1 MSLARYR
8 PEFGQ
13 PGRVVQLPFTRDL
26 LVDLHAGE
34 LLWLTGPLFAAREQ
48 TLIRLVALHDAG
60 APLPCDLRGQVLAFL
75 GLSPASPGRI
85 TGAVG
90 PVTAG
95 RLDPWTPRL
104 LGMGLAATLAK
115 GRRSAAVRQ
124 AQTEH
129 GAVFLATIG
138 GAGAFLAHC
147 VRCLETVAFADAGED
162 ALLRLEVEDFPAVVI
177 NDVQG
182 RDLYEVNN
190 VGVGVGNR

>member
-1 MSLARYR
+1 MSLARFR
-8 PEFGQ
+8 PDFGQ

-26 LVDLHAGE
+26 LSELHAGE
-34 LLWLTGPLFAAREQ
+34 LLWLAGPLYAAREQ
-48 TLIRLVALHDAG
+48 TLIRLLALDAD

-75 GLSPASPGRI
+75 GFSPASPGRI

-90 PVTAG
+90 PVTVG
-95 RLDPWTPRL
+95 RLDPLTPHL

-129 GAVFLATIG
+129 GAVYLATIG
-138 GAGAFLAHC
+138 GAGAYLAHC
-147 VRCLETVAFADAGED
+147 VRRLETVAFADAGED

-182 RDLYEVNN
+182 RDLYEEMALEQ
-190 VGVGVGNR
+190 G